1 MNIDYMNN
9 TVYGSEYRAREG
21 GAYRGGYAGAGYGMS
36 NSDKMFLESVVRRQE
51 IAMKDIFLLA
61 DRYPGLIPSE
71 ALGGLYAIN
80 TLLQDCKES
89 AIRR

>member
-1 MNIDYMNN
+1 MNY
-9 TVYGSEYRAREG
+9 TVYDRAER
-21 GAYRGGYAGAGYGMS
+21 AAIRSNKRGGGISTA
-36 NSDKMFLESVVRRQE
+36 DKMFLDSAVRRQE
-51 IAMKDIFLLA
+51 LAMKDLFLLA

>member
-1 MNIDYMNN
+1 MTYICILGY
-9 TVYGSEYRAREG
+9 TVEEALGEVDR
-21 GAYRGGYAGAGYGMS
+21 
-36 NSDKMFLESVVRRQE
+36 FLDSAVRRQE
-51 IAMKDIFLLA
+51 LAMKDLFLLA

>member
-1 MNIDYMNN
+1 MNY
-9 TVYGSEYRAREG
+9 TVYDRAER
-21 GAYRGGYAGAGYGMS
+21 AAIRSNKRGGGISSA
-36 NSDKMFLESVVRRQE
+36 DKMFLDSAVRRQE
-51 IAMKDIFLLA
+51 LAMKDLFLLA
-61 DRYPGLIPSE
+61 DRCPGLIPSE